1 MARAQLIHWSEREG
15 AARAEALR
23 SAGHDVRFDPIGVS
37 PELFRRIKADPPDVF
52 VIDLSRS
59 PTSGR
64 DVAIGIREAKT
75 TRLVPIVFVD
85 GDPAK
90 VERIR
95 RLLPDATY
103 TSWSRIRGSLRSALS
118 RRVTDPVVL
127 EHRLA
132 GYSGT
137 PLPKK
142 LGVKPD
148 MVVALVGAPDG
159 FEDAIGPLP
168 EGASVTRS
176 TRGRC
181 DLALL
186 FVRTRHDYL
195 KRFDGAAKRSGG
207 ELWVC
212 WPKKA
217 SGLQTDLGE
226 QIVRT
231 TGLDRGFV
239 DYKIAAID
247 ETWSGLRFTRRKTTG
262 DAPTMQ
268 RPARSKR

>member
-1 MARAQLIHWSEREG
+1 MPRVQLVHWDAREG
-15 AARAEALR
+15 DAHAQTLR
-23 SAGHDVRFDPIGVS
+23 SAGYDVRFES
-37 PELFRRIKADPPDVF
+37 FTAFPEAFKRAKADPPDAF

-59 PTSGR
+59 PSAGR
-64 DVAIGIREAKT
+64 DVALAVREAKA
-75 TRLVPIVFVD
+75 TRFVPIVFVE
-85 GDPAK
+85 GDAAK
-90 VERIR
+90 VERTKQHV
-95 RLLPDATY
+95 PDATY
-103 TSWSRIRGSLRSALS
+103 TTWRRVRSALRSAIATPV
-118 RRVTDPVVL
+118 RDPVVP

-142 LGVKPD
+142 LGVKQD

-159 FEDAIGPLP
+159 FERVVGPLP
-168 EGASVTRS
+168 AGASFSRS
-176 TRGRC
+176 PRATC

-186 FVRTRHDYL
+186 FVRTRADFL
-195 KRFDGAAKRSGG
+195 KRLDAAAKRCGG

-226 QIVRT
+226 LFVREI
-231 TGLDRGFV
+231 GLARGLV

-247 ETWSGLRFTRRKTTG
+247 ETWSGLRFTRRRG
-262 DAPTMQ
+262 VRGSP
-268 RPARSKR
+268 PVGKR